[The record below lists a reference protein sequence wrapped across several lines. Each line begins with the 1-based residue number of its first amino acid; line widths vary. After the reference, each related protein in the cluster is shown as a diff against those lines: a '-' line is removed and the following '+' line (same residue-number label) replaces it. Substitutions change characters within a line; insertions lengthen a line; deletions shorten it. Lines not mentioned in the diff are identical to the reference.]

1 MDRNERNTMDQN
13 ARKRTVRRE
22 GNAEGSARANEGL
35 GRRPSGNGA
44 SASAGRPSGK
54 SSSASVRRTS
64 ESGDPTRR
72 TTPGGTV
79 TPMRRESGSV
89 RKPSEQAGRAQGS
102 LRKEHS
108 ETGRTR
114 DAAGAP
120 TDPSLRR
127 ASGKAGTP
135 TDPSAR
141 RAAGKTGT
149 PTDPSARRAAGK
161 TGTPT
166 DPSARRTAGK
176 AGVPT
181 DPSARRTSGKAGTP
195 TDPSARRTAGKAG
208 TPADPSLRR
217 AAGKAQGNP
226 AEQKPVRS
234 ADGIVRKQGGH
245 PNGKSKAMSKKKK
258 KQKRAAFNFASGGVL
273 IIAACVFIFS
283 LYQLITMLIPYY
295 SGGEEYDKIKNI
307 AITADE
313 EGKGFTV
320 DFDALLKENE
330 DTVAW
335 IRFDEPAVIN
345 YPVVKSADNNEYLTK
360 TFTANDNKLG
370 AIFVDMRNSNDF
382 SDKNTFIY
390 GHHLNV
396 GGEMFSELLKYENE
410 SFCKKHPNFYIYTPD
425 GKVRTYKVFSAGV
438 VKDTADNYKLDYAT
452 DADYEAYLKLCEESS
467 NYKVED
473 VELTAQSQIVSLSTC
488 TNVRDDERFLVQG
501 VLTAVD

>member
-44 SASAGRPSGK
+44 PASAGRPSGK

-120 TDPSLRR
+120 TDPS
-127 ASGKAGTP
+127 
-135 TDPSAR
+135 
-141 RAAGKTGT
+141 
-149 PTDPSARRAAGK
+149 
-161 TGTPT
+161 
-166 DPSARRTAGK
+166 
-176 AGVPT
+176 
-181 DPSARRTSGKAGTP
+181 
-195 TDPSARRTAGKAG
+195 ARRTAGKAG
-208 TPADPSLRR
+208 TPADPYLRR

>member
-44 SASAGRPSGK
+44 PASAGRPSGK

-149 PTDPSARRAAGK
+149 PTDPSARRTAGK
-161 TGTPT
+161 AGAPT
-166 DPSARRTAGK
+166 DLSARRTA
-176 AGVPT
+176 
-181 DPSARRTSGKAGTP
+181 GKAGTP

-488 TNVRDDERFLVQG
+488 TNVRDDERFLVHG

>member
-44 SASAGRPSGK
+44 PASAGRPSGK

-141 RAAGKTGT
+141 RAAGETGT

-161 TGTPT
+161 T
-166 DPSARRTAGK
+166 
-176 AGVPT
+176 
-181 DPSARRTSGKAGTP
+181 GTP

>member
-44 SASAGRPSGK
+44 PASAGRPSGK

-141 RAAGKTGT
+141 RTAGK
-149 PTDPSARRAAGK
+149 AGA
-161 TGTPT
+161 PT
-166 DPSARRTAGK
+166 DPSARRTA
-176 AGVPT
+176 
-181 DPSARRTSGKAGTP
+181 GKAGTP

>member
-22 GNAEGSARANEGL
+22 GNAAGSTRANEGL

-44 SASAGRPSGK
+44 PASAGRPSGK

-114 DAAGAP
+114 DTAGVP

-127 ASGKAGTP
+127 TSGKAG
-135 TDPSAR
+135 A
-141 RAAGKTGT
+141 
-149 PTDPSARRAAGK
+149 
-161 TGTPT
+161 PT
-166 DPSARRTAGK
+166 DPSARRTA
-176 AGVPT
+176 
-181 DPSARRTSGKAGTP
+181 GKAGTP

>member
-22 GNAEGSARANEGL
+22 GDAAGSARANAGQ

-44 SASAGRPSGK
+44 PASAGRPSGK

-64 ESGDPTRR
+64 EGGDPTRR

-108 ETGRTR
+108 ETGRPR
-114 DAAGAP
+114 EA
-120 TDPSLRR
+120 
-127 ASGKAGTP
+127 AGTP

-141 RAAGKTGT
+141 RAAGK
-149 PTDPSARRAAGK
+149 AG
-161 TGTPT
+161 
-166 DPSARRTAGK
+166 A
-176 AGVPT
+176 
-181 DPSARRTSGKAGTP
+181 
-195 TDPSARRTAGKAG
+195 
-208 TPADPSLRR
+208 PADPSSRR
-217 AAGKAQGNP
+217 TAGKAQGNP

-452 DADYEAYLKLCEESS
+452 DADYEEYLKLCEESS

>member
-1 MDRNERNTMDQN
+1 
-13 ARKRTVRRE
+13 
-22 GNAEGSARANEGL
+22 
-35 GRRPSGNGA
+35 
-44 SASAGRPSGK
+44 
-54 SSSASVRRTS
+54 
-64 ESGDPTRR
+64 
-72 TTPGGTV
+72 
-79 TPMRRESGSV
+79 MRRESGSV

-141 RAAGKTGT
+141 RAAGETGT

-176 AGVPT
+176 AGAPT
-181 DPSARRTSGKAGTP
+181 DPSARRTAGKAGTP

>member
-22 GNAEGSARANEGL
+22 GNAAGSARANEGL

-44 SASAGRPSGK
+44 PASAGRPSGK

-127 ASGKAGTP
+127 ASGK
-135 TDPSAR
+135 
-141 RAAGKTGT
+141 TGT

-161 TGTPT
+161 TGTST
-166 DPSARRTAGK
+166 DPSARRAAGK
-176 AGVPT
+176 AGAPT
-181 DPSARRTSGKAGTP
+181 DPSLRRASGKAGTP
-195 TDPSARRTAGKAG
+195 TDPSARRAAGKAGAPTDPSARRAAGKAG

>member
-22 GNAEGSARANEGL
+22 GNAAGSTRANEGL

-44 SASAGRPSGK
+44 PASAGRPSGK

-114 DAAGAP
+114 DAAGVP

-127 ASGKAGTP
+127 
-135 TDPSAR
+135 
-141 RAAGKTGT
+141 
-149 PTDPSARRAAGK
+149 
-161 TGTPT
+161 
-166 DPSARRTAGK
+166 TA
-176 AGVPT
+176 
-181 DPSARRTSGKAGTP
+181 GKAGTP

-410 SFCKKHPNFYIYTPD
+410 SFCKKHSNFYIYTPD

>member
-22 GNAEGSARANEGL
+22 GNAAGSTRANEGL

-44 SASAGRPSGK
+44 PASAGRPSGK

-108 ETGRTR
+108 ETGRALDT
-114 DAAGAP
+114 AGV
-120 TDPSLRR
+120 
-127 ASGKAGTP
+127 
-135 TDPSAR
+135 
-141 RAAGKTGT
+141 
-149 PTDPSARRAAGK
+149 
-161 TGTPT
+161 PT

-176 AGVPT
+176 AGAPT
-181 DPSARRTSGKAGTP
+181 DPSARRTAGKAGTP

>member
-22 GNAEGSARANEGL
+22 GNAAGSTRANEGL

-44 SASAGRPSGK
+44 PASAGRPSGK
-54 SSSASVRRTS
+54 SSSASARRTS

-114 DAAGAP
+114 DTAGVP

-127 ASGKAGTP
+127 TSGKAGTP

-161 TGTPT
+161 T
-166 DPSARRTAGK
+166 
-176 AGVPT
+176 
-181 DPSARRTSGKAGTP
+181 
-195 TDPSARRTAGKAG
+195 G

>member
-22 GNAEGSARANEGL
+22 GDAAGSARANAGQ

-44 SASAGRPSGK
+44 PASAGRPSGK

-108 ETGRTR
+108 ETGRPR
-114 DAAGAP
+114 EA
-120 TDPSLRR
+120 
-127 ASGKAGTP
+127 AGTP

-141 RAAGKTGT
+141 RV
-149 PTDPSARRAAGK
+149 
-161 TGTPT
+161 
-166 DPSARRTAGK
+166 AGK
-176 AGVPT
+176 AG
-181 DPSARRTSGKAGTP
+181 AP

-208 TPADPSLRR
+208 TPTDPSSRRTPTDPSARRAAGKAGAPADPSSRR
-217 AAGKAQGNP
+217 TAGKAQGNP

-452 DADYEAYLKLCEESS
+452 DADYEEYLKLCEESS

>member
-44 SASAGRPSGK
+44 PASAGRPSGK

-114 DAAGAP
+114 DAAGA
-120 TDPSLRR
+120 
-127 ASGKAGTP
+127 
-135 TDPSAR
+135 
-141 RAAGKTGT
+141 

>member
-44 SASAGRPSGK
+44 PASAGRPSGK

-149 PTDPSARRAAGK
+149 PTDPSARRTAGK
-161 TGTPT
+161 AGAPT
-166 DPSARRTAGK
+166 DPSARRTA
-176 AGVPT
+176 
-181 DPSARRTSGKAGTP
+181 GKAGTP

-501 VLTAVD
+501 CLLYTSDAADE